1 MHPSSI
7 SEFDITKKNSMS
19 LAGFRKKNI
28 KRFVIQYFSSIK
40 DVFEKGHAKK
50 IIQFSEA
57 GVAPNLDINQ

>member
-1 MHPSSI
+1 
-7 SEFDITKKNSMS
+7 MS

-28 KRFVIQYFSSIK
+28 KMFVIQYFSSIN

-57 GVAPNLDINQ
+57 GVAPNFDINQ

>member
-1 MHPSSI
+1 
-7 SEFDITKKNSMS
+7 MS

-50 IIQFSEA
+50 IIQFLEA
-57 GVAPNLDINQ
+57 GVAPNFDINQ